1 MCGESWGIGV
11 LAASGAENCT
21 LIWAA
26 PLTPLAPV
34 AGVIDST
41 LIGTAGA
48 SCFSAAAAC
57 AGVTGA
63 AWLPGESNATTATP
77 AASTIAALVA
87 VRARPRRRFNR
98 DPPGS
103 AAAVPSVSSPSWR
116 LRNHQDRATA
126 QSLHEISQSD
136 NSRKPNF
143 RTKQDRLTTPPTHRR
158 ASVPKGCRPAAVS
171 ARQINRPGRA
181 NPALR
186 DQANTRRASL
196 RPGQM
201 PTAGGRR
208 PQLARL
214 LTRIAATAG
223 SRPPGVGPSARPP
236 EPPRPPRANPY
247 ETA

>member
-34 AGVIDST
+34 AGVTDST
-41 LIGTAGA
+41 LIGT
-48 SCFSAAAAC
+48 AAAAC

-103 AAAVPSVSSPSWR
+103 AAAVPSVSSTGWR
-116 LRNHQDRATA
+116 LRNHPDRATA
-126 QSLHEISQSD
+126 PSLHEISQSD
-136 NSRKPNF
+136 NTRKPYF

-171 ARQINRPGRA
+171 ARQIKRPGRA
-181 NPALR
+181 APILRCVTMQIPAEH
-186 DQANTRRASL
+186 
-196 RPGQM
+196 RPSQDRCR
-201 PTAGGRR
+201 PAGA
-208 PQLARL
+208 AR
-214 LTRIAATAG
+214 G
-223 SRPPGVGPSARPP
+223 SGPG
-236 EPPRPPRANPY
+236 
-247 ETA
+247 